1 MLLFFKVEFF
11 LNSGFLTF
19 LYLMEWN
26 ISWSGFFLNM
36 FLTFFIISDFFK
48 NWYEHVF
55 NFLIISH
62 GVEFDVSR
70 SLSYTPPPPR
80 YYSMSSAVPFS
91 AHTWNILNIYCG
103 RKEKS
108 YYRFTTYMTS
118 ISILLFRSI
127 FTQIVLKINVPFKNW
142 HSQKWNN
149 YNYYGY

>member
-1 MLLFFKVEFF
+1 MKLMLLFFKVEFF

-70 SLSYTPPPPR
+70 SLSYTPPPPSLLQYVKR
-80 YYSMSSAVPFS
+80 CTFFSS
-91 AHTWNILNIYCG
+91 HLEHIKYIL
-103 RKEKS
+103 RAKRE
-108 YYRFTTYMTS
+108 
-118 ISILLFRSI
+118 ILL
-127 FTQIVLKINVPFKNW
+127 QIYHIYDQHINFAI
-142 HSQKWNN
+142 
-149 YNYYGY
+149 